1 MKVVPFLL
9 ILFLFSVK
17 GFSQFENPKKSIR
30 IGAVKEKKAPP
41 QKVDVDTTQA
51 PIKFESTIG
60 KKKED
65 KLLKNFSIAPQ
76 IGLKSPTRTEPLRN
90 PSEIYTEKMNKK
102 GGDGEIL
109 EKYRSDSFLGEFRTG
124 SRIVKLACRDH
135 EYPDGD
141 LVRVWLNGKV
151 AINSILLEA
160 DFREVYLELVDGI
173 NTVYIE
179 ALNQGESG
187 PNTAQFVVMDDKGKV
202 VTSNKWNL
210 TTGVKAKLIIT
221 KQEVLEK

>member
-1 MKVVPFLL
+1 MRYSFLFLL
-9 ILFLFSVK
+9 FFFCQL
-17 GFSQFENPKKSIR
+17 GFSQFENPKKSVR
-30 IGAVKEKKAPP
+30 IGAVKDNKATVK
-41 QKVDVDTTQA
+41 KVDVDTTQA

-60 KKKED
+60 KNKDE
-65 KLLKNFSIAPQ
+65 KLLRNFSISPQ
-76 IGLKSPTRTEPLRN
+76 VGAKSPSRGEPLRN
-90 PSEIYTEKMNKK
+90 PSELFTDEMNKR
-102 GGDGEIL
+102 GNDGEIL

-151 AINSILLEA
+151 AINSILLDV
-160 DFREVYLELVDGI
+160 DFREVYLELNDGI
-173 NTVYIE
+173 NKVEIE

-187 PNTAQFVVMDDKGKV
+187 PNTAQFVVMDDQGKM

-210 TTGVKAKLIIT
+210 TTGVKAKLILT
-221 KQEVLEK
+221 KQDTLPK